1 MSQAPP
7 LWAEYSM
14 ILIAAGMNS
23 VKHVGIYTGAMVAA
37 SVVSGS
43 GLQIPKNLMDGIT
56 MGVASMG
63 NEVVHYAVDMPPTRL
78 SSAAATGVYFA
89 ILQSIRGD
97 NSTFIRNTVAGA
109 ATDMAAGYYY
119 KIMGDSR
126 DSR

>member
-1 MSQAPP
+1 MP
-7 LWAEYSM
+7 LWFEYSI
-14 ILIAAGMNS
+14 ILSFAAMNS
-23 VKHVGIYTGAMVAA
+23 MKHVGIYTGAMVAA
-37 SVVSGS
+37 SAVSGS
-43 GLQIPKNLMDGIT
+43 GLQIPRYLMDGIT

-63 NEVVHYAVDMPPTRL
+63 NEVIHYAVDMPPTKL

-109 ATDMAAGYYY
+109 ATDMAAGYYN